1 MRRACSVHWRTA
13 EAPVPCCCKAEQV
26 RCSSLGSAGPQEE
39 ALRQLCVS
47 FASAAPACVSGRAEV
62 PKRPRGSSRAAI
74 KQRRPTPAGKSW
86 SGGGGDLSAALRS
99 EATESSTPQRG
110 ERAARSWRGRLPLR
124 RRPRRRRGGGQ
135 RACSRHARQ
144 RRCAEHGQGNIG
156 QRRVAALELAEH
168 QSQHGPGALGSVGLR
183 QVCARRELDQRQG
196 AWQWHWGGRR
206 HGREALV
213 ELTIQAWQREREH

>member
-1 MRRACSVHWRTA
+1 MQVNAPRWSRTTRTGSSSQVFGRETRVRAASAGAGETGRRRRDGTVRLMGRALPGEVVGRAQGHRAGAASCGRVAHRRKAHVTQKLLQEEEQVRRACSVHWRTA

-99 EATESSTPQRG
+99 EAAESSTPQRG

-124 RRPRRRRGGGQ
+124 RRPRRRR
-135 RACSRHARQ
+135 
-144 RRCAEHGQGNIG
+144 
-156 QRRVAALELAEH
+156 
-168 QSQHGPGALGSVGLR
+168 
-183 QVCARRELDQRQG
+183 
-196 AWQWHWGGRR
+196 
-206 HGREALV
+206 
-213 ELTIQAWQREREH
+213 